1 MSEGW
6 EDWPVLGP
14 GWKRRQVIRK
24 SGASCGN
31 RDTYYQSPNGERV
44 RSKIE
49 LSKLLGVEVD
59 LSMFDFKNGVIIPH
73 EDRKKLNRPSLPLQP
88 SETSQP
94 KKQRFSEPSQ
104 HDVELQ
110 NSVHES
116 LDVQCMG
123 CMQWFNGVEFG
134 KSKQTNWYC
143 ADCRASRRALNRE
156 QKLLKNMGCGM
167 CEPCKL
173 TENCGHCTVCLLR
186 FHNPEFGNSWKC
198 VRRRC
203 LKVLR
208 KVDGCGTCE
217 GCCSK
222 KDCDICSV
230 CIERLQNPDQQPMGT
245 CLNRLCSN
253 KTIVIQ
259 PSESKSFGAK
269 KCTIKKTFVNQEKM
283 KNEEK
288 VAHNQHCAG
297 RRQNRRCGECEACLQ
312 NVDCG
317 ECDFCQDKPKF
328 GGRNLKRQ
336 KCRWRQ
342 CLRFA
347 MEKNIPAFHKS
358 PKYSMSLVRTK
369 LEAVDTEYMET
380 QYSEEETSPLR
391 IPDMKQISQNGDNS
405 SVDEFYPIRVADI
418 KEESSFTYEIK
429 EEPLELYPIRVADI
443 KEESSFTYEIKE
455 EPLDNHCA
463 GRIVSIEESDDI
475 AEADESTP
483 LIMEIFSL
491 GKYDAITCLDQVLQE
506 FMNELNEIPL
516 PAYWEVQNNTAPNL
530 QLVQRDKLSTM
541 ADTVIHIQPRFRFF
555 VMVKGLP
562 VPSTHELYLK
572 HPSHLTSVYD
582 VVELIGDLESYSP
595 CPGMCTQGLRSATC
609 RVLVKEERCTE
620 CCKIPWPSGSSF

>member
-288 VAHNQHCAG
+288 VAHNQ
-297 RRQNRRCGECEACLQ
+297 
-312 NVDCG
+312 
-317 ECDFCQDKPKF
+317 
-328 GGRNLKRQ
+328 
-336 KCRWRQ
+336 
-342 CLRFA
+342 
-347 MEKNIPAFHKS
+347 EKNIPAFHKS

-405 SVDEFYPIRVADI
+405 SVD
-418 KEESSFTYEIK
+418 
-429 EEPLELYPIRVADI
+429 ELYPIRVADI

>member
-73 EDRKKLNRPSLPLQP
+73 EDRKKLSRPSLPLQP
-88 SETSQP
+88 QSQP

-104 HDVELQ
+104 HDVDLQ

-156 QKLLKNMGCGM
+156 QKLLKNMGCGI

-217 GCCSK
+217 GCCST

-269 KCTIKKTFVNQEKM
+269 KCTIRKTFVNQEKL

-288 VAHNQHCAG
+288 VAHNQ
-297 RRQNRRCGECEACLQ
+297 
-312 NVDCG
+312 
-317 ECDFCQDKPKF
+317 
-328 GGRNLKRQ
+328 
-336 KCRWRQ
+336 
-342 CLRFA
+342 
-347 MEKNIPAFHKS
+347 EKNIPAFHKS

-380 QYSEEETSPLR
+380 QYSEGETFPLR
-391 IPDMKQISQNGDNS
+391 IPDMKQIPQNGDNS
-405 SVDEFYPIRVADI
+405 SVNELYPIRVADI